1 METKIIDLS
10 KIVGIFTLCNTASVI
25 VHKIDYGEDK
35 VLASINGNDP
45 EWCDITEGNM
55 DGEGDLVS
63 GFYLGSLFCPFSQVM
78 RFYGGSE

>member
-35 VLASINGNDP
+35 VLASLNDNEP
-45 EWCDITEGNM
+45 EWCDITEDRLDETEDM
-55 DGEGDLVS
+55 ES

-78 RFYGGSE
+78 RFYGGRE